1 MTRKFFGLLYAVLCP
16 TREYLAR
23 KETFP
28 LPVTVVCNFEDWAW
42 HLWFLSREGP
52 WLCTTPAL
60 TRDLSFCKTPPPP
73 PIKSPCTNMMQYL
86 IFISIDI
93 LVFFVGKYPDF
104 YLLMTDTK
112 NRSIYRM
119 DLNTYSYE
127 TVPLHNHDNPIS
139 IDFDSLNQQIYWT
152 DVGSNQI
159 RTSSITGSNEKV
171 VRQLGASKATIF
183 YW

>member
-1 MTRKFFGLLYAVLCP
+1 MAHG
-16 TREYLAR
+16 
-23 KETFP
+23 P
-28 LPVTVVCNFEDWAW
+28 LV
-42 HLWFLSREGP
+42 
-52 WLCTTPAL
+52 
-60 TRDLSFCKTPPPP
+60 
-73 PIKSPCTNMMQYL
+73 
-86 IFISIDI
+86 SIDI

-183 YW
+183 Y

>member
-1 MTRKFFGLLYAVLCP
+1 M
-16 TREYLAR
+16 
-23 KETFP
+23 
-28 LPVTVVCNFEDWAW
+28 
-42 HLWFLSREGP
+42 
-52 WLCTTPAL
+52 
-60 TRDLSFCKTPPPP
+60 
-73 PIKSPCTNMMQYL
+73 IQYL

-93 LVFFVGKYPDF
+93 LVFFVGEYPDF

-119 DLNTYSYE
+119 DLTTYSYE

-139 IDFDSLNQQIYWT
+139 IDFDSLNNQIYWT

>member
-1 MTRKFFGLLYAVLCP
+1 
-16 TREYLAR
+16 
-23 KETFP
+23 
-28 LPVTVVCNFEDWAW
+28 
-42 HLWFLSREGP
+42 
-52 WLCTTPAL
+52 
-60 TRDLSFCKTPPPP
+60 
-73 PIKSPCTNMMQYL
+73 
-86 IFISIDI
+86 
-93 LVFFVGKYPDF
+93 
-104 YLLMTDTK
+104 
-112 NRSIYRM
+112 M

-183 YW
+183 IDRIFKTLTLGYDYFIIYLLHE